1 MVNQLVKTDQVELLP
16 EEVRKFI
23 DPQGH
28 GTDQEHQFF
37 LIIFLPQIQVLLV
50 DCGEVE
56 QI

>member
-28 GTDQEHQFF
+28 GTSVFWVYVSSWI
-37 LIIFLPQIQVLLV
+37 LILMK
-50 DCGEVE
+50 
-56 QI
+56 